1 MAKETTV
8 LSTDLL
14 RRGPAV
20 IERSLER
27 RREDAAVVGRLAA
40 IDARRRAVLGELEE
54 LRARRNEA
62 SRQIGELM
70 KSGGGAEA
78 EARRGEVRA
87 LGERLEQL
95 EDEER
100 EQAAAF
106 RETMLTMPNIV
117 SEEVPDGPDET
128 GNVVVREE
136 GERRAYDFELAPH
149 WELSESLGVTEFERG
164 AKLSGRMF
172 YVLGETGARLQRALV
187 RWMIDLHRERHGYAE
202 RGVPFLVLGQTMVNS
217 SNLPKFADALY
228 RDAEEDLWLIPT
240 AEVPL
245 TSLHAGEVLAAVDL
259 PIKYMAHSPCFRRER
274 AAAGTHVRGLK
285 RVHQFEK
292 VEMYQFVEPEAS
304 MAALDEMV
312 EHAADVVRGLGLPL
326 RVLQL
331 CSGDL
336 GFQSAKSFDIEIW
349 TPASDEWLEVSSCSN
364 CTDFQSRRANIR
376 YRKEPGA
383 RPQLVHTLNGSG
395 LALPRVIIAVLE
407 TFQQPDGSVRLPDV
421 IVPYMDGQ
429 QVIEPR

>member
-1 MAKETTV
+1 MAKGTGM

-14 RRGPAV
+14 RRDPDAV
-20 IERSLER
+20 RRSLER
-27 RREDAAVVGRLAA
+27 RREDAAVVGALAA
-40 IDARRRAVLGELEE
+40 IDARRRAVRGELED

-62 SRQIGELM
+62 SRRIGALL
-70 KSGGGAEA
+70 KGGGAVEA
-78 EARRGEVRA
+78 EARKGEVRA
-87 LGERLEQL
+87 LGERLGRL

-106 RETMLTMPNIV
+106 RETMLTLPNIV
-117 SEEVPDGPDET
+117 AEETPDGADET
-128 GNVVVREE
+128 GNVVVRREG
-136 GERRAYDFELAPH
+136 GERTYDFELKAH
-149 WELSESLGVTEFERG
+149 WELAESLGITEFERG
-164 AKLSGRMF
+164 ARLSGRMF

-187 RWMIDLHRERHGYAE
+187 RWMIDLHRTRHGYAE

-217 SNLPKFADALY
+217 SNLPRFADALY

-245 TSLHAGEVLAAVDL
+245 TSLHAGEVLAAADL
-259 PIKYMAHSPCFRRER
+259 PIRYMAHSPCFRRER
-274 AAAGTHVRGLK
+274 AAAGTQVRGLK

-304 MAALDEMV
+304 TAALDEMV

-336 GFQSAKSFDIEIW
+336 GFPSAKSFDIEVW

-376 YRKEPGA
+376 YRSGPGA
-383 RPQLVHTLNGSG
+383 RPRLLHTLNGSG
-395 LALPRVIIAVLE
+395 LALPRVIIAILE
-407 TFQQPDGSVRLPDV
+407 TFQRPDGSVRLPEA